1 MKKLI
6 SLVSLFC
13 LSVFLP
19 LSVMGEPIDR
29 EAVVKRHR
37 VCTTGTLLKSPAQVG
52 NGKFAFGMDIT
63 GLQTF
68 VPFNT
73 LSDWSWHSFPLPEGM
88 RAEDYRPVAVE
99 THGKKIAYELRNPDQ
114 PELSE
119 WLTKNPHRYN
129 LGVSV
134 SVYCVKTVR
143 KRGKLTWAMPG
154 RKSICG
160 QVSSIAVSN

>member
-88 RAEDYRPVAVE
+88 RAEDYRPVVVE

-129 LGVSV
+129 LGRI

-160 QVSSIAVSN
+160 QVLSIAVSN

>member
-73 LSDWSWHSFPLPEGM
+73 LSDWSWHSFHIT
-88 RAEDYRPVAVE
+88 D
-99 THGKKIAYELRNPDQ
+99 KKEIDEN
-114 PELSE
+114 LSLFYLINFYKQYLHKE
-119 WLTKNPHRYN
+119 ILLY
-129 LGVSV
+129 
-134 SVYCVKTVR
+134 
-143 KRGKLTWAMPG
+143 A
-154 RKSICG
+154 
-160 QVSSIAVSN
+160 

>member
-52 NGKFAFGMDIT
+52 NGKFAFGMDCRPSSPSIPCPT
-63 GLQTF
+63 GAGT
-68 VPFNT
+68 V
-73 LSDWSWHSFPLPEGM
+73 FPSPKG
-88 RAEDYRPVAVE
+88 
-99 THGKKIAYELRNPDQ
+99 
-114 PELSE
+114 
-119 WLTKNPHRYN
+119 
-129 LGVSV
+129 
-134 SVYCVKTVR
+134 
-143 KRGKLTWAMPG
+143 
-154 RKSICG
+154 
-160 QVSSIAVSN
+160 

>member
-88 RAEDYRPVAVE
+88 RAEDY
-99 THGKKIAYELRNPDQ
+99 
-114 PELSE
+114 
-119 WLTKNPHRYN
+119 
-129 LGVSV
+129 
-134 SVYCVKTVR
+134 VR
-143 KRGKLTWAMPG
+143 LPWRRTAKRLLMNSAIPTSPSCPNG
-154 RKSICG
+154 
-160 QVSSIAVSN
+160 